1 MEIKNVVVNIDG
13 KEIGSEEILK
23 SIDLQQ
29 LVSRTIIIKGLSTL
43 ISKINEEYGELYIY
57 ADSELV
63 SKSLELRNV
72 SRNLQDEYYKIS
84 N

>member
-1 MEIKNVVVNIDG
+1 MVVNIDG

-43 ISKINEEYGELYIY
+43 ISKINEENGELYIY